1 MKRAILFVAFAAVC
15 GAQTTVNGG
24 RDYKGTLKASGNVSA
39 VDFSGAGATAPA
51 RAGTSASRPSG
62 CSQGQIYFATD
73 VTAGQNLYFCTVT
86 GTPGVWTQMS
96 GSTTGGGG
104 GSAAYISSLLAGPD
118 LTRTIT
124 GATHGFTTT
133 ALLIAVYDNASP
145 RNAINVTYAVNPTT
159 YDVVITFASP
169 QSSYYVVVNG
179 GVGPQGPAG
188 PQGAGGGGTPGGT
201 SGQMQ
206 INSSG
211 SFAGQ
216 TSIFS
221 GGTLAQRAME
231 CTSGTTSYSA
241 LTAAAASQEI
251 TIQTG
256 VSGNVRWDHVTIS
269 ETTQFAGT
277 TGLTVSMGRPGTNN
291 YEMTGAQFPLMV
303 SSGDANSWT
312 ARPIPP
318 QLTGTYT
325 LVLNFAVA
333 SGNVNAATAGS
344 VTWEACGYSVR

>member
-1 MKRAILFVAFAAVC
+1 
-15 GAQTTVNGG
+15 
-24 RDYKGTLKASGNVSA
+24 
-39 VDFSGAGATAPA
+39 
-51 RAGTSASRPSG
+51 
-62 CSQGQIYFATD
+62 
-73 VTAGQNLYFCTVT
+73 
-86 GTPGVWTQMS
+86 MS
-96 GSTTGGGG
+96 GSTAG
-104 GSAAYISSLLAGPD
+104 GSGATAAYISSLIAGPD

-124 GATHGFTTT
+124 GATHGFATP
-133 ALLIAVYDNASP
+133 ALMVAVYDNASP
-145 RNAINVTYAVNPTT
+145 RNAINVTYAVNPST

-169 QSSYYVVVNG
+169 QSNYFVVVNG

-188 PQGAGGGGTPGGT
+188 PQGPGGGGTPGGT
-201 SGQMQ
+201 SGQVQ

-216 TSIFS
+216 ASIFS

-231 CTSGTTSYSA
+231 CTAGTTSYSA
-241 LTAAAASQEI
+241 LTAAAPSQEV

-291 YEMTGAQFPLMV
+291 YEMTGAQIPLMV
-303 SSGDANSWT
+303 SGGDANSWT
-312 ARPIPP
+312 SRPIPP
-318 QLTGTYT
+318 QLTGTYSI
-325 LVLNFAVA
+325 VLNFAVA

-344 VTWEACGYSVR
+344 VSWEVCGYSVR